1 MTEQSNRAWMRRC
14 WGNQTQHFLIIDRK
28 AHPISGLS
36 ELADLDIQNA
46 YIPAHGT
53 PLVPTA
59 DQKRSSDWKR
69 IQREKQESKRKA
81 RWRVFWNCLLAVP
94 GCAVSLYVLLKLV
107 EWIIR

>member
-1 MTEQSNRAWMRRC
+1 MTEQSNHAWMRG
-14 WGNQTQHFLIIDRK
+14 WGNQPQHFLIIDRK

-36 ELADLDIQNA
+36 ELAGLGIQNA

-81 RWRVFWNCLLAVP
+81 RWRVFWNLVLAV
-94 GCAVSLYVLLKLV
+94 GCGAALGGFVPLMLWVLF
-107 EWIIR
+107 